1 MAKKKS
7 PAPKRGGKKKCAP
20 KKAVKRKPIPQQVTE
35 KAVKERIGKT
45 LFLGDQK
52 LVDVPLGQGV
62 VFDARDFDVVAID
75 STERLTV
82 EEQFDTNDRYR
93 YATMEKDLPAPKP
106 PGPGSKFWRQYQ
118 DESGKFIGWRKALTK
133 TKDQVISR
141 LVLRKK
147 VGSSPSQAEASP
159 DTTVRERV

>member
-1 MAKKKS
+1 MTKKKQ
-7 PAPKRGGKKKCAP
+7 PATKRGGKKKCAP

-52 LVDVPLGQGV
+52 LEAVPLGQGV

-82 EEQFDTNDRYR
+82 EEQFEAEAR
-93 YATMEKDLPAPKP
+93 ALPAPPP
-106 PGPGSKFWRQYQ
+106 PGQKSKFWRQYQ

>member
-1 MAKKKS
+1 MTKKKS

-52 LVDVPLGQGV
+52 LVAVPLGQGV

-82 EEQFDTNDRYR
+82 EEQFERDQ
-93 YATMEKDLPAPKP
+93 AEQASPPARA
-106 PGPGSKFWRQYQ
+106 GLLR
-118 DESGKFIGWRKALTK
+118 RALNRVKRAFRFRSAK
-133 TKDQVISR
+133 TGEFV
-141 LVLRKK
+141 
-147 VGSSPSQAEASP
+147 SQADAEASP